1 MLRRCQDLT
10 AATATKR
17 RDGGEWAAEG
27 GTTLLQIGRR
37 GRADRDEQP
46 RRRIHGA
53 AAMASLLN
61 PTAEQFDP
69 LAKQLE
75 SMAV

>member
-1 MLRRCQDLT
+1 M
-10 AATATKR
+10 
-17 RDGGEWAAEG
+17 
-27 GTTLLQIGRR
+27 
-37 GRADRDEQP
+37 
-46 RRRIHGA
+46 RRIHGA

-61 PTAEQFDP
+61 PTAEQLDP